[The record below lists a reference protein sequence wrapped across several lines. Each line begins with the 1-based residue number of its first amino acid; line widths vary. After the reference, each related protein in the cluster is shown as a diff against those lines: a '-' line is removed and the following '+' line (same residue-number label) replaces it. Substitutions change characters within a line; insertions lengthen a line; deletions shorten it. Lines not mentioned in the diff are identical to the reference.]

1 MTDAAVTEYMK
12 IRRYVVNQIYKAHGK
27 SVQIP
32 TILELAKQF
41 RVSHATVSKAMKELT
56 NEGLIIGKR
65 GIGSFTNPRLSV
77 PQGTRKLPVIGILM
91 GDGMGVHFDKYLAPI
106 LAQMLQ
112 QLVCLPATVHLLTLG
127 SLDPD
132 IIYREIVN
140 EQLDGLLWESPPEKA
155 VGVAQRL
162 QKEGMPLVILE
173 RDVEGIP
180 SAMFDFEA
188 WGEECGRQLLKEGRK
203 HIVLLPDTSPW
214 DRSFNGIRRVYR
226 EAGISLNENLFLKD
240 RFTCLDEL
248 RKVIAY
254 GVPVDA
260 VCNTLFAENEV
271 NDVLLEMDT
280 SLTER
285 CCLVQSSL
293 AQPPHPGFHQ
303 IIYELPFETLIGE
316 GVRLMKS
323 ALNKSSSS
331 VECRRI
337 RLPMILK
344 QDK

>member
-41 RVSHATVSKAMKELT
+41 HVSHATVSKAMKELT
-56 NEGLIIGKR
+56 NEGFIIGKR
-65 GIGSFTNPRLSV
+65 GIGSFTNPRMSI
-77 PQGTRKLPVIGILM
+77 PRGTRKLPVIGILM

-112 QLVCLPATVHLLTLG
+112 QMVYLPATVHLLTLG
-127 SLDPD
+127 SLEPD

-140 EQLDGLLWESPPEKA
+140 EQLDGLLWESPSERGI
-155 VGVAQRL
+155 GVIQRL
-162 QKEGMPLVILE
+162 QKDGMPLVVLG
-173 RDVEGIP
+173 RDLEGIP

-214 DRSFNGIRRVYR
+214 DRSFSGIRKVYR
-226 EAGISLNENLFLKD
+226 EAGIPLNENLFLKD

-254 GVPVDA
+254 GAPVDA

-271 NDVLLEMDT
+271 NDVLLEMDP
-280 SLTER
+280 SLTKR

-303 IIYELPFETLIGE
+303 IVYGLPFEKFVEE
-316 GVRLMKS
+316 GVCLMKA
-323 ALNKSSSS
+323 ALERIPSPA
-331 VECRRI
+331 ECRKI
-337 RLPMILK
+337 KLPIMIK
-344 QDK
+344 

>member
-12 IRRYVVNQIYKAHGK
+12 IRRYVVNRIYRANGK

-56 NEGLIIGKR
+56 SEGIIIGKR
-65 GIGSFTNPRLSV
+65 GIGSFTNPRLSI
-77 PQGTRKLPVIGILM
+77 PRGTRKLPVIGILM

-132 IIYREIVN
+132 IIYREIIN
-140 EQLDGLLWESPPEKA
+140 EQVDGLLWEAPTEKGIE
-155 VGVAQRL
+155 VLQRL
-162 QKEGMPLVILE
+162 RKEGMPVVAIE
-173 RDVEGIP
+173 AEIKGIP
-180 SAMFDFEA
+180 SAIFDFEG
-188 WGEECGRQLLKEGRK
+188 WGEECGRLLLKEGRK
-203 HIVLLPDTSPW
+203 HIVLLPDTFPW
-214 DRSFNGIRRVYR
+214 DRSFKGIRRIYQ
-226 EAGISLNENLFLKD
+226 EAGVPLNENLFLRD
-240 RFTCLDEL
+240 NFTCLDEL
-248 RKVIAY
+248 KKVISY
-254 GVPVDA
+254 GAPVDA
-260 VCNTLFAENEV
+260 VCNTLFVENEV
-271 NDVLLEMDT
+271 NDVLLGADP
-280 SLTER
+280 SLTEK